1 MSTVTVHAGESGV
14 MQEVVFGSPK
24 SPAEQPDTKERGRR
38 RPIPYDRYDY
48 LLMALGA

>member
-24 SPAEQPDTKERGRR
+24 SPADQPETKSEVEG
-38 RPIPYDRYDY
+38 IPSPYDY